1 MRLLAL
7 AAVCALA
14 PAAAFEYAVVCD
26 AGSTGTR
33 AYVYQLA
40 PGTSQAVAQN
50 AGKVKPGLST
60 FAEQPASA
68 APYLLELLGA
78 AERLVPAE
86 KHGTTPLFVFGTAGM
101 RLLPWKQQDAVW
113 DAAFAGL
120 EPRSPFLLRR
130 QHFATLSG
138 NEEGWFGLLAVNH
151 LTQRVGADLIPAPTS
166 AGLVGAL
173 DLGGSSTQI
182 AFLPPGEG
190 EGAQHRSSHPG
201 GRLRQ
206 GDAYIHSY
214 LGLGAELARQR
225 LEQDYALQA
234 SASGAASTPF
244 PCYFAGYR
252 LEVELED
259 GAMRPVP
266 PTAGWG
272 IVLTAIAAVCAQAA
286 GRRSSWLGRATA
298 LPAPPPS
305 AALSSASPIQAPS
318 PPCRAR

>member
-1 MRLLAL
+1 MYPMRLLAAAM

-60 FAEQPASA
+60 FVEQPADA
-68 APYLLELLGA
+68 AAYLQELLGA
-78 AERLVPAE
+78 AQRLVPAE

-101 RLLPWKQQDAVW
+101 RLLPWKQQDAIW

-120 EPRSPFLLRR
+120 EPHSPFLLRR

-151 LTQRVGADLIPAPTS
+151 LTHRVGADLVPPPNS

-182 AFLPPGEG
+182 AFLPPGSG

-234 SASGAASTPF
+234 SASGAASAPF
-244 PCYFAGYR
+244 PCFFAGYR
-252 LEVELED
+252 LPVELED
-259 GAMRPVP
+259 GAMRPFCFLHWHSSQRHRRARP
-266 PTAGWG
+266 YSNTAGG
-272 IVLTAIAAVCAQAA
+272 E
-286 GRRSSWLGRATA
+286 G
-298 LPAPPPS
+298 
-305 AALSSASPIQAPS
+305 
-318 PPCRAR
+318 